1 MNALKDGKIDAFFWS
16 GGVPTGSVLDLAS
29 TPGRTI
35 KLVPN
40 TGTLPFLH
48 EHYGDS
54 VYHAVTIPSITYP
67 GMSGDVEVV
76 GVANILVVHE
86 EMPEDLV
93 YRITQALFDHRDV
106 LVAIHPEAA
115 KLTLENAVVGSTVPF
130 HEGAIRYYREQQ
142 AWTGS

>member
-1 MNALKDGKIDAFFWS
+1 M
-16 GGVPTGSVLDLAS
+16 
-29 TPGRTI
+29 
-35 KLVPN
+35 
-40 TGTLPFLH
+40 
-48 EHYGDS
+48 
-54 VYHAVTIPSITYP
+54 TIPSITYP

>member
-1 MNALKDGKIDAFFWS
+1 MRSS
-16 GGVPTGSVLDLAS
+16 GAAVSRPGLCWTWRP

-40 TGTLPFLH
+40 TDTLPFLH

-67 GMSGDVEVV
+67 GMGGDVEVV

-86 EMPEDLV
+86 DMSEDLAF
-93 YRITQALFDHRDV
+93 RITQALFEHRDV
-106 LVAIHPEAA
+106 LMAIHPEAA

-130 HEGAIRYYREQQ
+130 HDGAIRFYREQQ
-142 AWTGS
+142 VWTGGS